1 MNKLLA
7 STAIVA
13 MTALPLAAQ
22 TTSTET
28 TSPETTAPMSTDST
42 APSTTGSGEMGATD
56 GATSDDTAAG
66 STATDTMGTG
76 DFSYTAMNDE
86 LMASEFIGQSVY
98 VSEGTVDLT
107 AADNADWEDVGDIS
121 DVLMSR
127 EGEAQAILVDVGG
140 FLGIGAKTVAVDM
153 EQLNIVP
160 DGENADDYF
169 VVFTATREALENAP
183 EFVPADEADEAMDT
197 TATDTTTTGMAA
209 TDTTT
214 TEPMATDTTTGTAT
228 DTTTGSTGMA
238 TDTTGTATT
247 DTATGMTGSGDP
259 MDGMIDPTTLTA
271 EQLQGAPVYDGNDER
286 IGDISELVV
295 AADGTI
301 TEAIIDIG
309 GFLGIGA
316 KPVALTFEQMQV
328 MAEDEDG
335 SGVRVHVTATQ
346 EELEA
351 MPDYEG

>member
-22 TTSTET
+22 TTITET
-28 TSPETTAPMSTDST
+28 TSPETSGTLSTEST
-42 APSTTGSGEMGATD
+42 APSTTGSADLDATTITT
-56 GATSDDTAAG
+56 ADTT
-66 STATDTMGTG
+66 TADTMGTG

-86 LMASEFIGQSVY
+86 LMASEFIGKSVY
-98 VSEGTVDLT
+98 VSEGAVDRT
-107 AADNADWEDVGDIS
+107 AAANEADWDDVGDIS

-127 EGEAQAILVDVGG
+127 DGEAQAILVDVGG
-140 FLGIGAKTVAVDM
+140 FLGIGTKTVAVDM
-153 EQLNIVP
+153 QQLNIVS

-183 EFVPADEADEAMDT
+183 EFVSADEAMNT
-197 TATDTTTTGMAA
+197 TATDSTMAADTTTAPAATGTMT

-214 TEPMATDTTTGTAT
+214 APMATNTTTGMATDTTTG
-228 DTTTGSTGMA
+228 MA
-238 TDTTGTATT
+238 DGTAIS
-247 DTATGMTGSGDP
+247 DDP
-259 MDGMIDPTTLTA
+259 MAGMIDPTTLTA
-271 EQLQGAPVYDGNDER
+271 EQLQGAPVYDANNER

-295 AADGTI
+295 GADGTI
-301 TEAIIDIG
+301 TEAVIDIG

-316 KPVALTFEQMQV
+316 KPVALNFEQIQV
-328 MAEDEDG
+328 MTEDGDG
-335 SGVRVHVTATQ
+335 SGVRVQLTATE

-351 MPDYEG
+351 MPEYEG

>member
-22 TTSTET
+22 TTTTET

-42 APSTTGSGEMGATD
+42 APSTTGSATMDATTDSATD
-56 GATSDDTAAG
+56 ATAADTAG
-66 STATDTMGTG
+66 TDTMGTG
-76 DFSYTAMNDE
+76 DFSYTAMDDE
-86 LMASEFIGQSVY
+86 LMASEFIGQTVY

-107 AADNADWEDVGDIS
+107 AGNNADWESVGDIS
-121 DVLMSR
+121 DVVMSR

-140 FLGIGAKTVAVDM
+140 FLGIGAKTVAVDI
-153 EQLNIVP
+153 EQLNIVS
-160 DGENADDYF
+160 DGESADEYF

-183 EFVPADEADEAMDT
+183 EFVSADEADAAMDTTATDSTMAADTTTAPAATDTMATDTTTADT
-197 TATDTTTTGMAA
+197 TATDTTTG
-209 TDTTT
+209 
-214 TEPMATDTTTGTAT
+214 MATDTTTGMA
-228 DTTTGSTGMA
+228 DGTTTS
-238 TDTTGTATT
+238 D
-247 DTATGMTGSGDP
+247 DP
-259 MDGMIDPTTLTA
+259 MAGLIDPTTLTA
-271 EQLQGAPVYDGNDER
+271 EQLQGAPVYDASDER

-301 TEAIIDIG
+301 TEAVIDIG

-316 KPVALTFEQMQV
+316 KPVALNFEQLQV
-328 MAEDEDG
+328 MAEDADG
-335 SGVRVHVTATQ
+335 TGVRIHLNATE

-351 MPDYEG
+351 MPEYEG

>member
-22 TTSTET
+22 TTTTET
-28 TSPETTAPMSTDST
+28 TSPETSGTLSTEST
-42 APSTTGSGEMGATD
+42 APSTTGSATMD
-56 GATSDDTAAG
+56 ATTDTDTTVVVDTTAA
-66 STATDTMGTG
+66 DTMGTG

-98 VSEGTVDLT
+98 VSEGAVDRT
-107 AADNADWEDVGDIS
+107 AAANEADWDDVGDIS

-127 EGEAQAILVDVGG
+127 DGEAQAILVDVGG

-153 EQLNIVP
+153 QQLNIVS

-183 EFVPADEADEAMDT
+183 EFVRADEADAAMGTTATDATVAPAATDT
-197 TATDTTTTGMAA
+197 TMATDTTTA
-209 TDTTT
+209 
-214 TEPMATDTTTGTAT
+214 PMATDTTAGVADGTVMS
-228 DTTTGSTGMA
+228 D
-238 TDTTGTATT
+238 
-247 DTATGMTGSGDP
+247 DP

-271 EQLQGAPVYDGNDER
+271 EQLQGAPVYDANNEQ
-286 IGDISELVV
+286 IGDISELIVG
-295 AADGTI
+295 ADGTI
-301 TEAIIDIG
+301 TEAVIDIG

-316 KPVALTFEQMQV
+316 KPVALNFEQIQV
-328 MAEDEDG
+328 MAEDADG
-335 SGVRVHVTATQ
+335 SGVRVQLTATE

-351 MPDYEG
+351 MPEYEG

>member
-22 TTSTET
+22 TTTTET
-28 TSPETTAPMSTDST
+28 TSPETTAPMASDT
-42 APSTTGSGEMGATD
+42 APSTTGSATMD
-56 GATSDDTAAG
+56 ATTTA
-66 STATDTMGTG
+66 DTMGTG

-86 LMASEFIGQSVY
+86 LMASEFIGQTVY

-107 AADNADWEDVGDIS
+107 AGNNADWESVGDIS

-153 EQLNIVP
+153 EQLNIVS

-183 EFVPADEADEAMDT
+183 EFVSADEADDAMADT
-197 TATDTTTTGMAA
+197 TATDTTMAPAA

-214 TEPMATDTTTGTAT
+214 AADTTTAPMATDTTTGMAT
-228 DTTTGSTGMA
+228 DTTTTMS
-238 TDTTGTATT
+238 D
-247 DTATGMTGSGDP
+247 DP
-259 MDGMIDPTTLTA
+259 MAGMIDPTTLTA
-271 EQLQGAPVYDGNDER
+271 EQLQGAPVYDANDER
-286 IGDISELVV
+286 VGDISELVV

-301 TEAIIDIG
+301 TEAVIDIG

-316 KPVALTFEQMQV
+316 KPVALNFEQLQV
-328 MAEDEDG
+328 MAEDADG
-335 SGVRVHVTATQ
+335 SGVRIQLNATE

-351 MPDYEG
+351 MPEYEG

>member
-22 TTSTET
+22 TTTTET
-28 TSPETTAPMSTDST
+28 TAPETTAPMASDT
-42 APSTTGSGEMGATD
+42 APSTTGSATMD
-56 GATSDDTAAG
+56 ATTTA
-66 STATDTMGTG
+66 DTMGTG

-86 LMASEFIGQSVY
+86 LMASEFIGQTVY

-107 AADNADWEDVGDIS
+107 AGNNADWESVGDIS

-153 EQLNIVP
+153 EQLNIVS

-183 EFVPADEADEAMDT
+183 EFVSADEADDAMDT
-197 TATDTTTTGMAA
+197 TATDTTATGTTAPLAADTNMA
-209 TDTTT
+209 TDTTAT

-228 DTTTGSTGMA
+228 TDMA
-238 TDTTGTATT
+238 TSD
-247 DTATGMTGSGDP
+247 DP
-259 MDGMIDPTTLTA
+259 MAGLIDPTTLTA
-271 EQLQGAPVYDGNDER
+271 EQLQGAPVYDANDEKV
-286 IGDISELVV
+286 GDISELIV

-301 TEAIIDIG
+301 TEAVIDIG

-316 KPVALTFEQMQV
+316 KPVALNFEQLQV
-328 MAEDEDG
+328 MAEEADG
-335 SGVRVHVTATQ
+335 TGVRVHLNATE

-351 MPDYEG
+351 MPEYEG

>member
-28 TSPETTAPMSTDST
+28 TAPETTAPMSTDST
-42 APSTTGSGEMGATD
+42 APSTTGSG
-56 GATSDDTAAG
+56 
-66 STATDTMGTG
+66 TMGTG
-76 DFSYTAMNDE
+76 DFSYTAMDDE

-107 AADNADWEDVGDIS
+107 TADNADWEDVGDIS

-183 EFVPADEADEAMDT
+183 EFVPADEADAAMDT

-228 DTTTGSTGMA
+228 DTTTGTTGMA
-238 TDTTGTATT
+238 TDTTG
-247 DTATGMTGSGDP
+247 TATGMTGSGDP

-301 TEAIIDIG
+301 TEAVIDIG

-316 KPVALTFEQMQV
+316 KPVALNFEQMQV

>member
-1 MNKLLA
+1 MKKLLA

-22 TTSTET
+22 TTTTET
-28 TSPETTAPMSTDST
+28 TSPETSGTMSTDST
-42 APSTTGSGEMGATD
+42 APSTTGSATMDATTTADTTGA
-56 GATSDDTAAG
+56 
-66 STATDTMGTG
+66 DTMGTG
-76 DFSYTAMNDE
+76 DFSYTATNDE
-86 LMASEFIGQSVY
+86 LMASEFIGQTVY

-107 AADNADWEDVGDIS
+107 AGDNADWESVGDIS

-153 EQLNIVP
+153 EQLNIVS
-160 DGENADDYF
+160 DGENADEYF

-183 EFVPADEADEAMDT
+183 EFVSADEANEAMDSAATDTTATGAAATDTMVTDT
-197 TATDTTTTGMAA
+197 TATDTTA
-209 TDTTT
+209 
-214 TEPMATDTTTGTAT
+214 TEPMATDTTTGMATDTTGAAT
-228 DTTTGSTGMA
+228 DTTTGMA
-238 TDTTGTATT
+238 TSD
-247 DTATGMTGSGDP
+247 DP
-259 MDGMIDPTTLTA
+259 MEGMIDPTTLTA
-271 EQLQGAPVYDGNDER
+271 EQLQGAPVYDANDER

-301 TEAIIDIG
+301 TEAVIDIG

-316 KPVALTFEQMQV
+316 KPVALNFEQIQV
-328 MAEDEDG
+328 MAEDADG
-335 SGVRVHVTATQ
+335 SGVRVHLTATE

-351 MPDYEG
+351 MPEYEG